1 MGFFCSC
8 NTGYKSRYRTRVPI
22 CRTFG
27 FNSAAEKASWRLQ
40 NTAES
45 SSGFAPNPAVVG
57 RELRFPLPLSAL
69 RPSDIKTLLTPL
81 LLFSH
86 SHTGTDY
93 HSFVSYRFPFAAAE
107 LDKLPRSRTEVRPSV
122 LSLPTRWTSP
132 LSLASAAPRHTP
144 RRAALQLTTPQ
155 WKPSTATFTRH
166 RGR

>member
-45 SSGFAPNPAVVG
+45 SSGFAPNPAVVE
-57 RELRFPLPLSAL
+57 RELRFPLPLSAF

-107 LDKLPRSRTEVRPSV
+107 LDKLPRSMTEVRPSV
-122 LSLPTRWTSP
+122 LSLPHALDFAAVAGLGRATPHASP
-132 LSLASAAPRHTP
+132 RCFAADD
-144 RRAALQLTTPQ
+144 
-155 WKPSTATFTRH
+155 ATMET
-166 RGR
+166 